1 MSHAVDP
8 FRPVL
13 RQRSVLRRHKPQQ
26 EQRKTRETQR
36 GHAEECLP
44 GLFIHKENQFGGQGG
59 GSSFTASYLPA
70 SGITLRHAARYACTS
85 LHVSV
90 SSPLTVCVLTGN
102 GTCTTRH

>member
-1 MSHAVDP
+1 MSHAVNP

-44 GLFIHKENQFGGQGG
+44 GLFIHSKLSSGFGHHATSRG
-59 GSSFTASYLPA
+59 
-70 SGITLRHAARYACTS
+70 TLRVYK
-85 LHVSV
+85 
-90 SSPLTVCVLTGN
+90 SPRVRLEPTNCMRVDG
-102 GTCTTRH
+102 